1 MDNLIRLNKFIAS
14 NGVSSRRKIDEL
26 IEQGRV
32 TVNGNTVA
40 ELGYKINPETD
51 KIQLDGEN
59 IRASTK
65 KIYIILNKPAGVITS
80 VSDEK
85 KRTTVIDLLHL
96 NEKVFPVGRLDY
108 NTTGLLLLTNDGELA
123 HKLMHPK
130 GEVYKTYFVKL
141 SKPLE
146 EKHRLKLTEGI
157 KLEGKDTAPSKI
169 RYPKKNNNYQDLY
182 ISIYEGRNRQV
193 RNMFEHYGYFVREL
207 ERVEYAGL
215 KIDNLRSGE
224 WRKLTAEEVTKLQE
238 LVKDTPTGTTK
249 RVHYARREE
258 RKDYKKYTAREDKK
272 DFKKE
277 FKKPERKFTK
287 KDSKYGFK
295 DRQKTERDVRLGFN
309 KIDTSEDRKGDVK
322 KFEKRDYKKSGKS
335 FGKSYAK
342 SDDKKYEKKSYGK
355 SDDKK
360 FVKSEFKKRFD
371 KSDDKKFGKSDF
383 RKTFDKSDDKK
394 FGKKSYDK
402 SDDKKFVKSDFKKRF
417 DKSDEKKFGKKS
429 YGKSYD
435 RSDDKKFGKKS
446 VGKSDDKK
454 FVKSDFKKKFDK
466 SDDKNYEKKDFKKS
480 FGKSDDKKYE
490 KKDFK
495 KSGKRDYKKFDQS
508 DSKSRSKKKY

>member
-1 MDNLIRLNKFIAS
+1 MENLVRLNKFIAS
-14 NGVSSRRKIDEL
+14 NGISSRRKIDEF
-26 IEQGRV
+26 IAQGRV

-65 KIYIILNKPAGVITS
+65 KIYIILNKAAGIITS

-85 KRTTVIDLLHL
+85 KRTTVIDLLNL

-157 KLEGKDTAPSKI
+157 KLEGRETAPSRI

-224 WRKLTAEEVTKLQE
+224 WRKLTAEEVTKLHE
-238 LVKDTPTGTTK
+238 LVKDTPTGNTK
-249 RVHYARREE
+249 RVHYARREDK
-258 RKDYKKYTAREDKK
+258 KDYKKYTEYTDREDKK
-272 DFKKE
+272 DFKRD

-295 DRQKTERDVRLGFN
+295 DRQIAERDVRLGFKKIDADDDKKDVKSDFRKIN
-309 KIDTSEDRKGDVK
+309 KIDGKRFEKNDFKKSFGKSDVK
-322 KFEKRDYKKSGKS
+322 KFEKR
-335 FGKSYAK
+335 
-342 SDDKKYEKKSYGK
+342 
-355 SDDKK
+355 
-360 FVKSEFKKRFD
+360 
-371 KSDDKKFGKSDF
+371 
-383 RKTFDKSDDKK
+383 
-394 FGKKSYDK
+394 
-402 SDDKKFVKSDFKKRF
+402 
-417 DKSDEKKFGKKS
+417 
-429 YGKSYD
+429 
-435 RSDDKKFGKKS
+435 
-446 VGKSDDKK
+446 
-454 FVKSDFKKKFDK
+454 
-466 SDDKNYEKKDFKKS
+466 DFKKS
-480 FGKSDDKKYE
+480 FGKSDDKKFE
-490 KKDFK
+490 KRDFK
-495 KSGKRDYKKFDQS
+495 KSFGKSDDKKFEKRDSGKNFGKSSSRKF
-508 DSKSRSKKKY
+508 DSKSSKSSFKKRY

>member
-26 IEQGRV
+26 IQQGRV

-157 KLEGKDTAPSKI
+157 KLEGKDTAPSRI

-215 KIDNLRSGE
+215 KIDSLRSGE

-258 RKDYKKYTAREDKK
+258 RKDFKKYTAREDKK

-295 DRQKTERDVRLGFN
+295 ERQIAARDEKLGFK
-309 KIDTSEDRKGDVK
+309 KIDTREDNKADSK

-335 FGKSYAK
+335 FGKYE
-342 SDDKKYEKKSYGK
+342 DRKYGKKSYGK
-355 SDDKK
+355 S
-360 FVKSEFKKRFD
+360 E
-371 KSDDKKFGKSDF
+371 
-383 RKTFDKSDDKK
+383 
-394 FGKKSYDK
+394 
-402 SDDKKFVKSDFKKRF
+402 DKKFVKSDFKKRF
-417 DKSDEKKFGKKS
+417 DKSDEKKFEKKS

-435 RSDDKKFGKKS
+435 RADDKKFEKKS
-446 VGKSDDKK
+446 YGKSDDKK
-454 FVKSDFKKKFDK
+454 FVKSDFKKRFDK
-466 SDDKNYEKKDFKKS
+466 SDDKKYEKKSSGS
-480 FGKSDDKKYE
+480 FGKSDDKKYGKRE
-490 KKDFK
+490 FK
-495 KSGKRDYKKFDQS
+495 SSGKREDKKFDKS
-508 DSKSRSKKKY
+508 DSKNRFKKKY

>member
-14 NGVSSRRKIDEL
+14 NGISSRRKVDEL
-26 IEQGRV
+26 ILQGRV

-157 KLEGKDTAPSKI
+157 ILEGKETAPSKI

-224 WRKLTAEEVTKLQE
+224 WRKLTADEVKKLQE
-238 LVKDTPTGTTK
+238 LVKDLPTGPTK
-249 RVHYARREE
+249 RVHYARRED
-258 RKDYKKYTAREDKK
+258 KKVYKKYASKDDKK
-272 DFKKE
+272 DFRKD
-277 FKKPERKFTK
+277 FKRPERKFSG

-295 DRQKTERDVRLGFN
+295 DRQIAERDDRLGFK
-309 KIDTSEDRKGDVK
+309 KIDTGDNERGVKKDYKKFDKNDGK
-322 KFEKRDYKKSGKS
+322 KFEKRDFKKT
-335 FGKSYAK
+335 FGKSKGK
-342 SDDKKYEKKSYGK
+342 SDDKKFAKKDFGKSYGK

-360 FVKSEFKKRFD
+360 FEKKEFRKSFGKSDERKSIE
-371 KSDDKKFGKSDF
+371 KSDDKKFDRKDF
-383 RKTFDKSDDKK
+383 RKSAGKIDRRNFDKRDS
-394 FGKKSYDK
+394 
-402 SDDKKFVKSDFKKRF
+402 KR
-417 DKSDEKKFGKKS
+417 S
-429 YGKSYD
+429 
-435 RSDDKKFGKKS
+435 
-446 VGKSDDKK
+446 
-454 FVKSDFKKKFDK
+454 FKKK
-466 SDDKNYEKKDFKKS
+466 N
-480 FGKSDDKKYE
+480 
-490 KKDFK
+490 
-495 KSGKRDYKKFDQS
+495 
-508 DSKSRSKKKY
+508 

>member
-1 MDNLIRLNKFIAS
+1 MENLVRLNKFIAS
-14 NGVSSRRKIDEL
+14 NGISSRRKIDEF
-26 IEQGRV
+26 IAQGRV

-65 KIYIILNKPAGVITS
+65 KIYIILNKPAGIITS

-85 KRTTVIDLLHL
+85 KRTTVIDLLNL

-238 LVKDTPTGTTK
+238 LVKDTPTGNTK
-249 RVHYARREE
+249 RVHYARHDEK
-258 RKDYKKYTAREDKK
+258 KDYKKYTAREDKK
-272 DFKKE
+272 DFKRD
-277 FKKPERKFTK
+277 FKKSERKFTK

-295 DRQKTERDVRLGFN
+295 DRQIAERDVRLGFK
-309 KIDTSEDRKGDVK
+309 KIDTSDDKKDFKRDFKKFDKSNEKGFENRDFKKKFGKSEDKKFVKRDFKKGFEKSYDNSDEK
-322 KFEKRDYKKSGKS
+322 KFEKRDSRKS
-335 FGKSYAK
+335 F
-342 SDDKKYEKKSYGK
+342 GK

-360 FVKSEFKKRFD
+360 FQKRDFKK
-371 KSDDKKFGKSDF
+371 SFG
-383 RKTFDKSDDKK
+383 
-394 FGKKSYDK
+394 KSYDK
-402 SDDKKFVKSDFKKRF
+402 SDDKKFEKR
-417 DKSDEKKFGKKS
+417 
-429 YGKSYD
+429 
-435 RSDDKKFGKKS
+435 
-446 VGKSDDKK
+446 
-454 FVKSDFKKKFDK
+454 
-466 SDDKNYEKKDFKKS
+466 NFKKS
-480 FGKSDDKKYE
+480 FGKSDDKKFE
-490 KKDFK
+490 KRDFK
-495 KSGKRDYKKFDQS
+495 KSGKSDDMKFEKRDFKKSFGKSSSSKFDKK
-508 DSKSRSKKKY
+508 DSKSRFKKKY

>member
-146 EKHRLKLTEGI
+146 EKHRIKLTEGI

-169 RYPKKNNNYQDLY
+169 RYPKKNNDYQDLY

-224 WRKLTAEEVTKLQE
+224 WRKLTAEEVAKLQE
-238 LVKDTPTGTTK
+238 LVKDTPTGTAK

-272 DFKKE
+272 DFKKD
-277 FKKPERKFTK
+277 FKKPERNFTG

-295 DRQKTERDVRLGFN
+295 DRQKNERDLRLGFK
-309 KIDTSEDRKGDVK
+309 KIDSGDDNKGVIK
-322 KFEKRDYKKSGKS
+322 NYEKRDFNKPGRS
-335 FGKSYAK
+335 FGKSNGKTDDKK
-342 SDDKKYEKKSYGK
+342 SYGKSYGKPDDKKYEKKSYG
-355 SDDKK
+355 
-360 FVKSEFKKRFD
+360 
-371 KSDDKKFGKSDF
+371 
-383 RKTFDKSDDKK
+383 
-394 FGKKSYDK
+394 
-402 SDDKKFVKSDFKKRF
+402 
-417 DKSDEKKFGKKS
+417 
-429 YGKSYD
+429 
-435 RSDDKKFGKKS
+435 
-446 VGKSDDKK
+446 
-454 FVKSDFKKKFDK
+454 
-466 SDDKNYEKKDFKKS
+466 KS

-490 KKDFK
+490 KKSFGKSYGKPDDK
-495 KSGKRDYKKFDQS
+495 KYEKKE
-508 DSKSRSKKKY
+508 SKSRFKKKY

>member
-1 MDNLIRLNKFIAS
+1 MDNLVRLNKFIAS
-14 NGVSSRRKIDEL
+14 NGISSRRKIDEF
-26 IEQGRV
+26 IAQGRV

-65 KIYIILNKPAGVITS
+65 KIYIILNKPAGIITS

-85 KRTTVIDLLHL
+85 KRTTVIDLLNL

-238 LVKDTPTGTTK
+238 LVKDTPTGNTK
-249 RVHYARREE
+249 RVHYARRDEK
-258 RKDYKKYTAREDKK
+258 KDYKKYTAREDKK
-272 DFKKE
+272 DFKRD
-277 FKKPERKFTK
+277 FKKSERKFTK

-295 DRQKTERDVRLGFN
+295 DRQIAERDVRLGFK
-309 KIDTSEDRKGDVK
+309 KIDTSDDKKDFKRDFKKFDKSNEKGFENRDFKKKFGKSEDKKFVKRDFKKGFEKSYDNSDEK
-322 KFEKRDYKKSGKS
+322 KFEKRDSRKS
-335 FGKSYAK
+335 F
-342 SDDKKYEKKSYGK
+342 GK

-360 FVKSEFKKRFD
+360 FQKRDFKK
-371 KSDDKKFGKSDF
+371 SFG
-383 RKTFDKSDDKK
+383 
-394 FGKKSYDK
+394 KSYDK
-402 SDDKKFVKSDFKKRF
+402 SDDKKFEKR
-417 DKSDEKKFGKKS
+417 
-429 YGKSYD
+429 
-435 RSDDKKFGKKS
+435 
-446 VGKSDDKK
+446 
-454 FVKSDFKKKFDK
+454 
-466 SDDKNYEKKDFKKS
+466 NFKKS
-480 FGKSDDKKYE
+480 FGKSDDKKFE
-490 KKDFK
+490 KRDFK
-495 KSGKRDYKKFDQS
+495 KSGKSDDMKFEKRDFKKSFGKSSSSKFDKK
-508 DSKSRSKKKY
+508 DSKSRFKKKY

>member
-1 MDNLIRLNKFIAS
+1 MDNLVRLNKFIAS
-14 NGVSSRRKIDEL
+14 NGISSRRKIDEF
-26 IEQGRV
+26 IAQGRV

-65 KIYIILNKPAGVITS
+65 KIYIILNKHAGIITS

-85 KRTTVIDLLHL
+85 KRTTVIDLLNL

-169 RYPKKNNNYQDLY
+169 RYPKKNNNYQDLF

-238 LVKDTPTGTTK
+238 LVKDTPTGNTK
-249 RVHYARREE
+249 RVHYSRREE
-258 RKDYKKYTAREDKK
+258 KKDYKKYTPRDHKKDLKK
-272 DFKKE
+272 DFKSTD
-277 FKKPERKFTK
+277 RKFTK

-295 DRQKTERDVRLGFN
+295 DRQIAERDVRLGFK
-309 KIDTSEDRKGDVK
+309 KIDANDDRKDVK
-322 KFEKRDYKKSGKS
+322 R
-335 FGKSYAK
+335 
-342 SDDKKYEKKSYGK
+342 
-355 SDDKK
+355 
-360 FVKSEFKKRFD
+360 EF
-371 KSDDKKFGKSDF
+371 
-383 RKTFDKSDDKK
+383 
-394 FGKKSYDK
+394 
-402 SDDKKFVKSDFKKRF
+402 
-417 DKSDEKKFGKKS
+417 
-429 YGKSYD
+429 
-435 RSDDKKFGKKS
+435 
-446 VGKSDDKK
+446 
-454 FVKSDFKKKFDK
+454 KKFDK
-466 SDDKNYEKKDFKKS
+466 NDGKRFEKRDFKKS
-480 FGKSDDKKYE
+480 FGKSDDKKFE
-490 KKDFK
+490 KRDFK
-495 KSGKRDYKKFDQS
+495 KSFGKSYDKSDDKKFEKRDFKKSFGKSDDKSYEKRDFKKSVKSFGKSEDKKFEKRDFKKSFGKSDDKKFDKDTGKS
-508 DSKSRSKKKY
+508 FVKSSSRKSDKKDSKSRFKKKY